1 MNSDND
7 NEKAVRAAVDKF
19 YEALNAMFKGDP
31 NPLKNVY
38 SHSADV
44 TYLPA
49 EGGIQVGWDAVFAD
63 WKLQADKSLG
73 GKADISDVHVIVGED
88 LAIAHN
94 VTHGHVKRPDGEIAE
109 ISLRESSAF
118 RKESGT
124 WKMIAH
130 HADDFKLWEGVVG
143 KSA

>member
-1 MNSDND
+1 MSSDD
-7 NEKAVRAAVDKF
+7 EKAVRAAVDGF
-19 YEALNAMFKGDP
+19 YETLNAMFKGDP
-31 NPLKNVY
+31 DPLKNVY
-38 SHSADV
+38 SHANDV

-73 GKADISDVHVIVGED
+73 GKVEISDVHIVVGQD
-88 LAIAHN
+88 LAIANN
-94 VTHGHVKRPDGEIAE
+94 VTHGHVKGPDGAAVN
-109 ISLRESSAF
+109 ISIRESSAF
-118 RKESGT
+118 RKENGS

-143 KSA
+143 RTA